1 MRYIQLPAFILLLFL
16 NSCVQE
22 TTTEEGPKIIVLKES
37 SDILPI
43 SSFTGSVDYIE
54 LKLSGTG
61 KTLGE
66 VLSVKKIDDDW
77 MLKHRMTGRTSFM
90 RFNQSGEFITELP
103 REGEKRVTNPEDII
117 AYENGY
123 AMLAGNGIHA
133 VSKDGKYQRLLS
145 DMKADGSRFFELG
158 KRFYILNETGNGDL
172 LTSVGTKSSK
182 TKLNNVLPDMIQ
194 RMIYTSVEPIG
205 KDHIDFYSVLSDT
218 VFTRN
223 KNEMKVAVVFTGD
236 SIPTFAQLFRSLD
249 KMEAKDRLK
258 YLHETEH
265 VILRNYL
272 ENSDFMFLTFWVGSK
287 STTAIVNKQNGEI
300 RYFGQ
305 GVNDIDGGVW
315 DEAFYLT
322 SKNEL
327 VIPISAYKVGV
338 HKIRNKKA
346 KGFDQLQKR
355 ISSSDN
361 PVLMCC
367 KLK

>member
-1 MRYIQLPAFILLLFL
+1 MRYIQLPVFILLLFL

-22 TTTEEGPKIIVLKES
+22 TTPGEVPKVIVLKES
-37 SDILPI
+37 TDILPI
-43 SSFTGSVDYIE
+43 SSFAGSVDYIE
-54 LKLSGTG
+54 LKLSDTG

-66 VLSVKKIDDDW
+66 VLLVKKIDDDW
-77 MLKHRMTGRTSFM
+77 MLKHRMSGRTSFM
-90 RFNQSGEFITELP
+90 RFNQSGEFIAELP
-103 REGEKRVTNPEDII
+103 RESEKRITNPEDII
-117 AYENGY
+117 SYENGY
-123 AMLAGNGIHA
+123 AILAENGIYA

-145 DMKADGSRFFELG
+145 DEKADGSRFFELG
-158 KRFYILNETGNGDL
+158 KRFFILNESGNGDL
-172 LTSVGTKSSK
+172 LTSVGMKSSK
-182 TKLNNVLPDMIQ
+182 TKLNDVLPERIR

-205 KDHIDFYSVLSDT
+205 KDHVDFYSVLNDT

-223 KNEMKVAVVFTGD
+223 KNEMKVAAVFTGD
-236 SIPTFAQLFRSLD
+236 SIPTFARLFKNMD
-249 KMEAKDRLK
+249 EMKAKDRLK

-287 STTAIVNKQNGEI
+287 STSAIVNKQNGEI

-315 DEAFYLT
+315 DEAFCLT

-327 VIPISAYKVGV
+327 VIPISAYKVGI
-338 HKIRNKKA
+338 HKITNKKA